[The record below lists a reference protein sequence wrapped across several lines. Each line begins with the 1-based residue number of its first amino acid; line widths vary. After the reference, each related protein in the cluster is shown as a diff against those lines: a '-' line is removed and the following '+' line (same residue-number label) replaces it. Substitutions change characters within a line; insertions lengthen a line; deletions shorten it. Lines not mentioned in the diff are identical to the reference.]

1 MKNFTL
7 FLVMFLITLGLSA
20 QNSSEFRKRIQQKQ
34 EKITQMTQREAKLNN
49 FIRFSGSAS
58 VLKSAMA
65 TQKLDSTVDR
75 VLIAE
80 TQLWQNDTKSEYIY
94 DAQMKN
100 TSWIE
105 KEWDLVKKTWKNG
118 SKTDFGYDAQ
128 KRINSMLMYDADS
141 ISQKFILNN
150 KTLTFYNSGG
160 KQDSTLTYSTKTL
173 GVTWILDVKNVYH
186 YNASK
191 KLIKTDMWM
200 LDDQLE
206 VLTLDMNI
214 VYTYTASGKIKT
226 ATTNIVD
233 GADEMPLSKIEYYY
247 DGADRL
253 TSREFSKLNF
263 FTLAFEKSTRDSYQY
278 NASGQVTVEINS
290 TWNGTA
296 WVNKDKYES
305 TFNAAGD
312 ESVYITST
320 WNGTSWVQTEKDE
333 NTYSTTNFSEV
344 AFPAIF
350 YLYGVNEADFAL
362 NKAITLINSFEM
374 INASWKNTGK
384 TTFYY
389 SGGTSTNIT
398 EFENSVVNVYPNPA
412 SESVNFSWKGNN
424 EALSLQIYQITGAKV
439 IEQTVYSGKPVSI
452 SQLEN
457 GVYLYKLLNG
467 QQNVKTGKMIKR

>member
-1 MKNFTL
+1 MKNFTF

-20 QNSSEFRKRIQQKQ
+20 QNISEFRKRIQQKQ

-49 FIRFSGSAS
+49 FLRFSGSAS

-75 VLIAE
+75 VLNAG

-94 DAQMKN
+94 DAQMKS

-105 KEWDLVKKTWKNG
+105 KEWDLAKKTWIDL

-128 KRINSMLMYDADS
+128 KRINSMLMYDRDS
-141 ISQKFILNN
+141 LTQKLILKS

-160 KQDSTLTYSTKTL
+160 MQDSSLTYSTKTS
-173 GVTWILDVKNVYH
+173 GKTWILDIKNEYH

-191 KLIKTDMWM
+191 KLIKTDMWS
-200 LDDQLE
+200 LDDLG
-206 VLTLDMNI
+206 VLILDMNI

-226 ATTNIVD
+226 STTNIVD
-233 GADEMPLSKIEYYY
+233 GADEMPLTKIEYFY

-253 TSREFSKLNF
+253 TSREYSRLNF
-263 FTLAFEKSTRDSYQY
+263 FTFAFEKSTRDSYQY
-278 NASGQVTVEINS
+278 NASGKVTVEINS

-412 SESVNFSWKGNN
+412 SESVNFSWKGND